1 MRSSFLKYGIIG
13 ALAIATSSPWGLAH
27 AALPEATQ
35 SAVSDAQAA
44 SVRVQAIVD
53 EELLAPWLLDLEH
66 ATATAATDLRGKR
79 LARYAAKLYIVERR
93 LVSHIETLAEH
104 IVLSDE
110 TFDSLR
116 LQLLPLLGRIQWNYP
131 SVLEAMRQRANRA
144 NPGRSGTTEVN
155 RIERYVSTSGG
166 GTLIATD
173 VYEPTYLTEK
183 RLTHD
188 EKAEAYSR
196 IKQTF
201 LEKNGIDTPLH
212 RPLDLVIAERGSG
225 HIFEWVVMPTE
236 EVRATADGKHALMAE
251 GGGVLA
257 AGGGRVWRRHRA
269 DGQVEAYMAL
279 ISNWTGT
286 YQADMSSTTKFV
298 PHLGRAAGVDPS
310 MVVLTPTMPM
320 SPRAFENILVADGAT
335 KAKARRTGLQLVQH
349 ANRLATQDRERVKG
363 AFKAA
368 GIPINH

>member
-1 MRSSFLKYGIIG
+1 MPSSLLKYGIIG
-13 ALAIATSSPWGLAH
+13 ALAVGASFPGGVARAAGADEISSVVSVPNAAGLR
-27 AALPEATQ
+27 
-35 SAVSDAQAA
+35 AQAL
-44 SVRVQAIVD
+44 VD
-53 EELLAPWLLDLEH
+53 EEVLAPWLLELEH

-93 LVSHIETLAEH
+93 LVSHIETLAEN
-104 IVLSDE
+104 IALSDE
-110 TFDSLR
+110 TFDTLR

-131 SVLEAMRQRANRA
+131 SVLAAMRQRADRA

-155 RIERYVSTSGG
+155 RIDRYVGTSGG
-166 GTLIATD
+166 GIMIATD

-183 RLTHD
+183 PLTHD
-188 EKAEAYSR
+188 EKAEAYAR
-196 IKQTF
+196 IKTTF
-201 LEKNGIDTPLH
+201 LAKSGIDTPLH
-212 RPLDLVIAERGSG
+212 RPLAEVIGERGSG

-279 ISNWTGT
+279 ISNWTGS

-335 KAKARRTGLQLVQH
+335 KAKARRAGLQLVQR

-363 AFKAA
+363 AFNAA
-368 GIPINH
+368 GIPLVH